1 MGGGGRARWLSGAGE
16 PGPRA
21 QQGAAPPAQWTRS
34 PAAHPGSRG
43 RVRPGPK
50 PAGRC
55 SLCPPLD
62 AQDGPPR
69 GPCHHSSPPPRSAP
83 GSREGAPRG
92 KPRRSKQDEATGG
105 RLRPGRARFPPFPG
119 LLAGAPGRKP
129 TQGLGGSPR
138 ARLGSE
144 AKGQPKGGCRG
155 RQGPAPSTPTGPPRP
170 RQAPA
175 SRVLRAMGGHGGQDA
190 GRAAPHPRGE
200 GPRLG
205 GPCGQGP
212 GSRAGG
218 LCERQAPPAGPP
230 CLRLG
235 SDDQCPRQP
244 AEPSPGSWGHGPR
257 PQASPQGRRLG
268 FGGQRVTGLSPKHA
282 NAGEA
287 RPGRL
292 CPCPPRPPWTWRRRR
307 PDTSRVVSW
316 GKTDLLRLRAQAR
329 PSTSRLRVRKDGADQ
344 GRPTACLAGTEGFA
358 GVSRTQEGRDA
369 GPGRARGSEPT
380 AEVPPAESRREA
392 QGLRGW
398 AWEAAGGVG
407 PGGNRLWA
415 EVVPASHASR
425 GTWTL
430 PASHPPC
437 PWIPVGRQGPRA
449 LGDPRGPARGLKA
462 VHREGSP
469 GRWAGAGVRVCVRA
483 GVCLCVCV
491 RVCVR
496 VCEVL
501 GQPCVGQALSA
512 PFAHRPRLISCL
524 CLGLSVSFSPS
535 VQGQAGW
542 GWGWGWGV
550 ERVVRKRQ
558 GTHWRRKMI
567 SGRGGDDV

>member
-1 MGGGGRARWLSGAGE
+1 
-16 PGPRA
+16 
-21 QQGAAPPAQWTRS
+21 
-34 PAAHPGSRG
+34 
-43 RVRPGPK
+43 
-50 PAGRC
+50 
-55 SLCPPLD
+55 
-62 AQDGPPR
+62 
-69 GPCHHSSPPPRSAP
+69 
-83 GSREGAPRG
+83 
-92 KPRRSKQDEATGG
+92 
-105 RLRPGRARFPPFPG
+105 
-119 LLAGAPGRKP
+119 
-129 TQGLGGSPR
+129 
-138 ARLGSE
+138 
-144 AKGQPKGGCRG
+144 
-155 RQGPAPSTPTGPPRP
+155 
-170 RQAPA
+170 
-175 SRVLRAMGGHGGQDA
+175 MGGHGGQDA

-292 CPCPPRPPWTWRRRR
+292 CPCPPRPPWTWRRRRRRRRR

-437 PWIPVGRQGPRA
+437 PWIPVGRQCPWA

-462 VHREGSP
+462 VHREGSL

>member
-235 SDDQCPRQP
+235 SDDQCPR
-244 AEPSPGSWGHGPR
+244 GSDGELRRPEGDRPE
-257 PQASPQGRRLG
+257 PQARERRRGKTRPALSLPPEAALDLAAAAAGHEPGGLLG
-268 FGGQRVTGLSPKHA
+268 QD
-282 NAGEA
+282 
-287 RPGRL
+287 RPSQAEG
-292 CPCPPRPPWTWRRRR
+292 PSKAQHQPPPR
-307 PDTSRVVSW
+307 
-316 GKTDLLRLRAQAR
+316 
-329 PSTSRLRVRKDGADQ
+329 
-344 GRPTACLAGTEGFA
+344 
-358 GVSRTQEGRDA
+358 QEGRS
-369 GPGRARGSEPT
+369 GPRQAHRLPGGHRRLRWGFPDTGREGRGSGEG
-380 AEVPPAESRREA
+380 
-392 QGLRGW
+392 QGF
-398 AWEAAGGVG
+398 
-407 PGGNRLWA
+407 
-415 EVVPASHASR
+415 
-425 GTWTL
+425 
-430 PASHPPC
+430 
-437 PWIPVGRQGPRA
+437 
-449 LGDPRGPARGLKA
+449 
-462 VHREGSP
+462 
-469 GRWAGAGVRVCVRA
+469 GAH
-483 GVCLCVCV
+483 
-491 RVCVR
+491 
-496 VCEVL
+496 
-501 GQPCVGQALSA
+501 S
-512 PFAHRPRLISCL
+512 
-524 CLGLSVSFSPS
+524 
-535 VQGQAGW
+535 
-542 GWGWGWGV
+542 
-550 ERVVRKRQ
+550 
-558 GTHWRRKMI
+558 
-567 SGRGGDDV
+567 